1 MKKRVLV
8 TGISGFVGQHVAAEL
23 VRSGYEVVG
32 TVRSMKKAD
41 STRDAL
47 GAVVDTKHVSFVEAD
62 LLSDA
67 GWDSAVKGCAYVA
80 HVASP
85 FYVAEP
91 KDENEMIGPAVEG
104 TKRVVSAAIRAG
116 VQRVVLTSSIVSMT
130 SGKPSGTYGPDA
142 WSDTNAKIGTY
153 AKSKTLAEQAAWEL
167 VKGTKTELVAINPGF
182 ILGPTL
188 GAPGDGQ
195 SVSMISDLI
204 GGKMPAIPDISM
216 GMVDVRDIARLHVA
230 ALEAPSVS
238 GKRFIASSAE
248 PISMAYLASVLKKA
262 GYAKVPSRKAPNFAI
277 KLMSFFDKD
286 VKGLVPQLGVKIGY
300 DIHETI
306 ELLQWKPTP
315 LETTFTDMAKSL
327 SK

>member
-8 TGISGFVGQHVAAEL
+8 TGISGFVAQHVAAEL
-23 VRSGYEVVG
+23 LRQNYEVVG
-32 TVRSMKKAD
+32 TVRSLTKVGA
-41 STRDAL
+41 TRDAL
-47 GAVVDTKHVSFVEAD
+47 GAVVNIDSLSFVEAD

-67 GWDSAVKGCAYVA
+67 GWDSAVQGCTYVM
-80 HVASP
+80 HIASP

-91 KDENEMIGPAVEG
+91 KDEYEMIGPAVDG
-104 TKRVVSAAIRAG
+104 TKHVLNAAIRAG
-116 VQRVVLTSSIVSMT
+116 VKRVVLTSSIVSMT

-153 AKSKTLAEQAAWEL
+153 AKSKTLAEKAAWEL
-167 VKGTKTELVAINPGF
+167 VKGKDIELVAINPGF
-182 ILGPTL
+182 ILGPSL

-195 SVSMISDLI
+195 SESMISDLI

-230 ALEAPSVS
+230 ALETPAAS

-248 PISMAYLASVLKKA
+248 PISMSFLAGVLKKA
-262 GYAKVPSRKAPNFAI
+262 GYSKVPSRKAPNFAI
-277 KLMSFFDKD
+277 KLMSLFDKD
-286 VKGLVPQLGVKIGY
+286 VKGLVPQLGVKIAY
-300 DIHETI
+300 DNHETL
-306 ELLQWKPTP
+306 ELLNWKPTP
-315 LETTFTDMAKSL
+315 LEKTFTDMAAVL